1 MKRGVFF
8 DLGRVLLDFDLIPF
22 FAEIARQTESDLTAV
37 RSAISDARLFD
48 RYERGEFD
56 DDSFFVG
63 LQKITGYAGDEQQL
77 RRLWTD
83 IFTPIEK
90 NIALMH
96 ALRERYPIGLI
107 SNTSPLHISHI
118 EQRFDLLA
126 HIPVRVLSYRVGLM
140 KPDRRI
146 FEHALKQLG
155 VHAEGSVFIDDL
167 EVNLSGA
174 KELGMHVIHYLP
186 EVDLEHEL
194 VKLGFPL

>member
-1 MKRGVFF
+1 MKRGVIF

-22 FAEIARQTESDLTAV
+22 FAEIARQTESDLASV
-37 RSAISDARLFD
+37 RSAISDVRLMD
-48 RYERGEFD
+48 RYELGEID
-56 DDSFFVG
+56 DDSFFIE
-63 LQKITGYAGDEQQL
+63 LQEITGYTGDEQQL
-77 RRLWTD
+77 RGLWTD

-118 EQRFDLLA
+118 DQHFDILA
-126 HIPVRVLSYRVGLM
+126 HIPVCVLSYQIGLM

-146 FEHALKQLG
+146 FEHALKLLSI
-155 VHAEGSVFIDDL
+155 HAEGSVFIDDL

-174 KELGMHVIHYLP
+174 KELGMHVIQYLP
-186 EVDLEHEL
+186 DVDLELEL
-194 VKLGFPL
+194 VKLGFSI

>member
-22 FAEIARQTESDLTAV
+22 FAEIARQTESDLATV
-37 RSAISDARLFD
+37 RSSLADARLFD

-56 DDSFFVG
+56 DDVFFSG
-63 LQKITGYAGDEQQL
+63 LRRITDYAGDEQLL

-118 EQRFDLLA
+118 EQHYDLLA
-126 HIPVRVLSYRVGLM
+126 HIPVRVLSYEVGFM

-146 FEHALKQLG
+146 FEHALKQHG
-155 VHAEGSVFIDDL
+155 VHAEGSVFIDDM

-174 KELGMHVIHYLP
+174 KELGMHVIQYLP
-186 EVDLEHEL
+186 DVDLKQEL
-194 VKLGFPL
+194 MKLGFQL